1 MARGKIQ
8 MKKIE
13 NPVHRQVT
21 FCKRR
26 AGLLKKAK
34 ELSVLCD
41 AEIGVFIYSS
51 DGKLYDLAT
60 KGSMQGLI
68 ERYMKCNRT
77 GVQTGQPNDKQV
89 MDLKEEISMLKQEID
104 VLQKGLSFVSGGGTS
119 STTLNELNDLEKHLE
134 VCIYHIRSTKMDIM
148 FQEIQLLKN
157 KEGIL
162 QAANEHLQEKVDEQ
176 YGINANMPP
185 VLTDIQY
192 PLWTNIQCP
201 LAIQN
206 EIYQC

>member
-1 MARGKIQ
+1 MARGKVQ
-8 MKKIE
+8 MKRIE

-41 AEIGVFIYSS
+41 AEIGLFIFSAH
-51 DGKLYDLAT
+51 GKLYELAT

-68 ERYMKCNRT
+68 ERYLKSTKGTEVAEDAMEK
-77 GVQTGQPNDKQV
+77 QPQDP
-89 MDLKEEISMLKQEID
+89 KEEINMLKNEID
-104 VLQKGLSFVSGGGTS
+104 ILQKGLSYMYGGGAGTM
-119 STTLNELNDLEKHLE
+119 TLDELHSLEKYLE
-134 VCIYHIRSTKMDIM
+134 IWMYHIRSAKMDIM

-162 QAANEHLQEKVDEQ
+162 EAANKFLQDKIDEQ
-176 YGINANMPP
+176 YTLTNMTQT
-185 VLTDIQY
+185 LTDIQCQ
-192 PLWTNIQCP
+192 LTV
-201 LAIQN
+201 QN
-206 EIYQC
+206 EIFQF